1 MAKSGKKSS
10 PGSIAQN
17 RRARHDYFIEDQLET
32 GIVLEGWEVKS
43 LKKGQ
48 GTLNEAY
55 IKVFKNELYLV
66 GSNISPLNTSVN
78 YINYDKTRT
87 KKLLLNKRELDKYIG
102 KIKISGYTIVPLNY
116 HDKKGKVKVQI
127 GLAKGK
133 KQYDK
138 RRIIKDRE
146 LNREKNRVL
155 KKSL

>member
-1 MAKSGKKSS
+1 MLIKNKK
-10 PGSIAQN
+10 AF
-17 RRARHDYFIEDQLET
+17 HDYFIEDQLET

-55 IKVFKNELYLV
+55 IKEFKNELYLV

-78 YINYDKTRT
+78 YIHYDKTRT
-87 KKLLLNKRELDKYIG
+87 KKLLLSRRELDKFIG
-102 KIKISGYTIVPLNY
+102 KIRIAGYTIVPLNY
-116 HDKKGKVKVQI
+116 HNKSGKVKVQI

-138 RRIIKDRE
+138 RRVIKDRE

-155 KKSL
+155 KKKL

>member
-1 MAKSGKKSS
+1 MLIKNKK
-10 PGSIAQN
+10 AF
-17 RRARHDYFIEDQLET
+17 HDYFIEDQLET

-55 IKVFKNELYLV
+55 VKEFKNELYLV

-78 YINYDKTRT
+78 YIKYDKTRT
-87 KKLLLNKRELDKYIG
+87 KKLLLSRKELDKFIG
-102 KIKISGYTIVPLNY
+102 KIKIAGYTIVPLNY
-116 HDKKGKVKVQI
+116 HDKRGKVKVQI

-138 RRIIKDRE
+138 RRVIKDRE

-155 KKSL
+155 KKNL

>member
-1 MAKSGKKSS
+1 MLIKNKK
-10 PGSIAQN
+10 AF
-17 RRARHDYFIEDQLET
+17 HDYFIEDQLEA
-32 GIVLEGWEVKS
+32 GIALEGWEVKS

-48 GTLNEAY
+48 GTLKEAY
-55 IKVFKNELYLV
+55 IKEFKNELYLV

-87 KKLLLNKRELDKYIG
+87 KKLLLSRKELDKYIG
-102 KIKISGYTIVPLNY
+102 KIKISGYTVVPLNY

-146 LNREKNRVL
+146 LNREKNRAF
-155 KKSL
+155 KKRL

>member
-1 MAKSGKKSS
+1 MLIKNKK
-10 PGSIAQN
+10 AF
-17 RRARHDYFIEDQLET
+17 HDYFIEDQLET

-55 IKVFKNELYLV
+55 IKEFKNELYLV

-78 YINYDKTRT
+78 YIHYDKTRT
-87 KKLLLNKRELDKYIG
+87 KKLLLSRRELDKFIG
-102 KIKISGYTIVPLNY
+102 KIKIAGYTIVPLNY
-116 HDKKGKVKVQI
+116 HNKRGKVKVQI

-138 RRIIKDRE
+138 RRVIKDRE

-155 KKSL
+155 KKKL

>member
-1 MAKSGKKSS
+1 MLIKNKK
-10 PGSIAQN
+10 AF
-17 RRARHDYFIEDQLET
+17 HDYFIEDQLET

-55 IKVFKNELYLV
+55 VKEFKNELYLV

-78 YINYDKTRT
+78 YIHYDKTRT
-87 KKLLLNKRELDKYIG
+87 KKLLLSRRELNKFIG
-102 KIKISGYTIVPLNY
+102 KIKIAGYTIVPLNY
-116 HDKKGKVKVQI
+116 HDKRGKVKVQI

-138 RRIIKDRE
+138 RRVIKDRE

-155 KKSL
+155 KKNL

>member
-1 MAKSGKKSS
+1 M
-10 PGSIAQN
+10 
-17 RRARHDYFIEDQLET
+17 
-32 GIVLEGWEVKS
+32 KS

-48 GTLNEAY
+48 GTLKEAY
-55 IKVFKNELYLV
+55 IKEFKNELYLV

-87 KKLLLNKRELDKYIG
+87 KKLLLSRKELDKYIG
-102 KIKISGYTIVPLNY
+102 KIKISGYTVVPLNY

-146 LNREKNRVL
+146 LNREKNRAF
-155 KKSL
+155 KKRL

>member
-1 MAKSGKKSS
+1 M
-10 PGSIAQN
+10 
-17 RRARHDYFIEDQLET
+17 
-32 GIVLEGWEVKS
+32 KS

-55 IKVFKNELYLV
+55 IKEFKNELYLV

-78 YINYDKTRT
+78 YIHYDKTRT
-87 KKLLLNKRELDKYIG
+87 KKLLLNRRELDKFIG
-102 KIKISGYTIVPLNY
+102 KIKIAGYTMVPLNY
-116 HDKKGKVKVQI
+116 HDKRGKVKVQI

-138 RRIIKDRE
+138 RRVIKDRE

-155 KKSL
+155 KKNL

>member
-1 MAKSGKKSS
+1 MLIKNKK
-10 PGSIAQN
+10 AF
-17 RRARHDYFIEDQLET
+17 HDYFIEDQLET

-55 IKVFKNELYLV
+55 IKEFKNELYLV

-78 YINYDKTRT
+78 YIHYDKTRT
-87 KKLLLNKRELDKYIG
+87 KKLLLSRRELDKFIG
-102 KIKISGYTIVPLNY
+102 KIKIAGYTIVPLNY
-116 HDKKGKVKVQI
+116 HNKRGKVKVQI

-138 RRIIKDRE
+138 RRVIKDRE

-155 KKSL
+155 KKNL

>member
-1 MAKSGKKSS
+1 MLIKNKK
-10 PGSIAQN
+10 AF
-17 RRARHDYFIEDQLET
+17 HDYFIEDQLET

-55 IKVFKNELYLV
+55 VKEFKNELYLV

-78 YINYDKTRT
+78 YIHYDKTRT
-87 KKLLLNKRELDKYIG
+87 KKLLLSRRELDKFIG
-102 KIKISGYTIVPLNY
+102 KIKIAGYTMVPLNY
-116 HDKKGKVKVQI
+116 HDKRGKVKVQI

-138 RRIIKDRE
+138 RRVIKDRE

-155 KKSL
+155 KKNL

>member
-1 MAKSGKKSS
+1 MLIKNKK
-10 PGSIAQN
+10 AF
-17 RRARHDYFIEDQLET
+17 HDYFIEDQLET

-43 LKKGQ
+43 LKNGQ

-55 IKVFKNELYLV
+55 IKEIKNELYLV
-66 GSNISPLNTSVN
+66 GSNISPLNTSNNFV
-78 YINYDKTRT
+78 NYDKTRT
-87 KKLLLNKRELDKYIG
+87 KKLLLNRRELDKYIG

-116 HDKKGKVKVQI
+116 HDKKGKIKMQI

-146 LNREKNRVL
+146 INREKSRVL
-155 KKSL
+155 KKNL

>member
-1 MAKSGKKSS
+1 MLIKNKK
-10 PGSIAQN
+10 AF
-17 RRARHDYFIEDQLET
+17 HDYFIEDQLET

-55 IKVFKNELYLV
+55 IKEFKNELYLV

-78 YINYDKTRT
+78 YIHYDKTRT
-87 KKLLLNKRELDKYIG
+87 KKLLLSRRELDKFIG
-102 KIKISGYTIVPLNY
+102 KIRIAGYTIVPLNY
-116 HDKKGKVKVQI
+116 HNKSGKVKVQI

-138 RRIIKDRE
+138 RRVIKDRE
-146 LNREKNRVL
+146 LNREKNIVL
-155 KKSL
+155 KKKL

>member
-1 MAKSGKKSS
+1 MLIKNKK
-10 PGSIAQN
+10 AF
-17 RRARHDYFIEDQLET
+17 HDYFIEDQLET

-55 IKVFKNELYLV
+55 IKEFKNELYLV

-78 YINYDKTRT
+78 YIHYDKTRT
-87 KKLLLNKRELDKYIG
+87 KKLLLSRRELDKFIG
-102 KIKISGYTIVPLNY
+102 KIKIAGYTIVPLNY
-116 HDKKGKVKVQI
+116 HNKSGKVKVQI

-138 RRIIKDRE
+138 RRVIKDRE

-155 KKSL
+155 KKKL

>member
-1 MAKSGKKSS
+1 MLIKNKK
-10 PGSIAQN
+10 AF
-17 RRARHDYFIEDQLET
+17 HDYFIEDQLET

-55 IKVFKNELYLV
+55 IKEFKNELYLV

-78 YINYDKTRT
+78 YIHYDKTRT
-87 KKLLLNKRELDKYIG
+87 KKLLLSRRELDKFIG
-102 KIKISGYTIVPLNY
+102 KIRIAGYTIVPLNY
-116 HDKKGKVKVQI
+116 HNKSGKVKVQI

-138 RRIIKDRE
+138 RRVIKDRE

-155 KKSL
+155 KKNL

>member
-1 MAKSGKKSS
+1 MLIKNKK
-10 PGSIAQN
+10 AF
-17 RRARHDYFIEDQLET
+17 HDYFIEDQLET

-55 IKVFKNELYLV
+55 IKEFKNELYLV

-78 YINYDKTRT
+78 YIHYDKTRT
-87 KKLLLNKRELDKYIG
+87 KKLLLSRKELDKFIG
-102 KIKISGYTIVPLNY
+102 KIKIAGYTIVPLNY

-133 KQYDK
+133 NNM
-138 RRIIKDRE
+138 IKE
-146 LNREKNRVL
+146 ESL
-155 KKSL
+155 KTES

>member
-1 MAKSGKKSS
+1 MLIKNKK
-10 PGSIAQN
+10 AF
-17 RRARHDYFIEDQLET
+17 HDYFIEDQLET

-43 LKKGQ
+43 LKKCQ
-48 GTLNEAY
+48 GTLNDAY
-55 IKVFKNELYLV
+55 VKEFKNELYLV

-87 KKLLLNKRELDKYIG
+87 KKLLLSRKELDKFIG

-116 HDKKGKVKVQI
+116 HDKRGKVKVQI

-138 RRIIKDRE
+138 RRVIKDRE

-155 KKSL
+155 KKKL